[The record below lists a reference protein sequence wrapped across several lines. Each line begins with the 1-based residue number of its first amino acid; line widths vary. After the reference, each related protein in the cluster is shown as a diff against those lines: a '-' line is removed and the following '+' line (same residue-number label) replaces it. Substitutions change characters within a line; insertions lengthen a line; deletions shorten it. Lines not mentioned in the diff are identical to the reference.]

1 MCSKERHED
10 AKSVPWFNQFFIP
23 FFCSVLKL
31 YHWVAI
37 KARNIA
43 SNKTNASHTFLQ
55 QNRHALFVILPVRR
69 AISWPDRTKS
79 LSSRIKASRKN
90 KGPFSTWPRF
100 KCFKCSLVAVKPIE
114 TMKTSMFYLLKTLI
128 YRLDCMNVWLWHCFI
143 SFLEAGGLIHI
154 DPYADFFV
162 MPQVVFKSSTK

>member
-10 AKSVPWFNQFFIP
+10 AKSVPGFNQFFIP
-23 FFCSVLKL
+23 FFCSILKL
-31 YHWVAI
+31 HHRVAI

-43 SNKTNASHTFLQ
+43 SDETDTSHAFLQ
-55 QNRHALFVILPVRR
+55 QNRHTLFVILPIWR
-69 AISWPDRTKS
+69 AISRPDRTKS

-90 KGPFSTWPRF
+90 KWPFSTWPTL

-128 YRLDCMNVWLWHCFI
+128 YRLDTMNVWLWHCFI
-143 SFLEAGGLIHI
+143 SFLEASGLIHI
-154 DPYADFFV
+154 DPDSDFIV
-162 MPQVVFKSSTK
+162 VPQVVFKSSAK